1 PLRILGEKLLGIH
14 RDAPAP
20 DFARRRFSRWAKGHT
35 SPATGRRI
43 VYFHGCGTEYYEPWE
58 GRKVVEILE
67 HNGFEVVVPKQDC
80 CGLPLQ
86 SSGLFEEGR
95 KVVIRLAKA
104 LRQHVT
110 DEDTII

>member
-1 PLRILGEKLLGIH
+1 MRVLAEKALGVH

-20 DFARRRFSRWAKGHT
+20 KFAGRRFSRWARNRTIVAGDD
-35 SPATGRRI
+35 PRRKV

-58 GRKVVEILE
+58 GEKVVAILE

-86 SSGLFEEGR
+86 SSGLFDDAR
-95 KVVIRLAKA
+95 KVVLRLARGA
-104 LRQHVT
+104 GRPPRR
-110 DEDTII
+110 